1 METFP
6 QDYRELLEALSHCRP
21 LVTDHAS
28 RTTLIARVTS
38 CKDSIRV
45 FQRRYP
51 DLPPDERRFLRAA
64 ARDLDR
70 LRRAHLRLDSAR

>member
-1 METFP
+1 MVNFP

-38 CKDSIRV
+38 CKDSIRA
-45 FQRRYP
+45 FHRRHP
-51 DLPPDERRFLRAA
+51 DLPPDEHRFLRAA
-64 ARDLDR
+64 ERDLDR
-70 LRRAHLRLDSAR
+70 LRRAHLRVDRGA

>member
-1 METFP
+1 MTTLP
-6 QDYRELLEALSHCRP
+6 QDYRELLETLSHCRP

-28 RTTLIARVTS
+28 RATLIARVAS
-38 CKDSIRV
+38 CQDGIRV
-45 FQRRYP
+45 FRRRYP
-51 DLPPDERRFLRAA
+51 DLPPDEQRFLRAA